1 LSVSAVTHRQLC
13 HSREH
18 DRRPRGSPALSNVNA
33 EEIQSRIFLFFC
45 EEVVLSEIPT
55 EVLVKLRERYLSG
68 RTRFLPLEEG
78 GEMECLQQR
87 MIEAIEKEIQRR
99 LDSEPEVFR
108 GE

>member
-1 LSVSAVTHRQLC
+1 VRSNRAQNLLS
-13 HSREH
+13 
-18 DRRPRGSPALSNVNA
+18 
-33 EEIQSRIFLFFC
+33 FC
-45 EEVVLSEIPT
+45 EEVVLSEIST

-68 RTRFLPLEEG
+68 RTLFLPLEEG

-99 LDSEPEVFR
+99 LHSEAAVCR